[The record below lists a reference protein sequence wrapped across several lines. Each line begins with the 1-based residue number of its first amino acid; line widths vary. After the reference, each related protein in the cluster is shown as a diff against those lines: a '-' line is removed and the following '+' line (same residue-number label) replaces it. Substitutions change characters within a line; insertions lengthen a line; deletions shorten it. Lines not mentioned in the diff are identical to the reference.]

1 MTAPEDTELGQ
12 FAEPSLLILD
22 SLISGPKHGYALMT
36 DIETRTGRSLGP
48 GTLYAALARLE
59 ALWSHPGARRGGSS
73 AAVRTGRAGRPAPR
87 DATAAALT
95 LQRAGAAASRG
106 AFPMKALLRLY
117 PSTWRARYGAEMTY
131 VLEQRGR
138 RLLDAPDLIRGA
150 LDAHL
155 HPAAIGDG
163 ATTLEGDFMSLRRAG
178 WAALLGA
185 RSGPRAPR
193 CLLLRLPRQAQR
205 TLDRQGTVSG
215 VGQSWLL
222 TLLVA
227 PALLVFAQVVVTRSL
242 ALRRPWHWV
251 KWLPALVCSFGAL
264 LMTGKL
270 FVNVVRPDRPTARHE
285 PARAVGR
292 RHARPGGRGVGIR
305 RVAPRHRSRAPARRR
320 VAADGSLLNAA
331 FLSLIGA
338 VHVMTAL
345 RYSTGIIA
353 GGTLFGLGW
362 MVLGVVLLR
371 RASAAS
377 PSTPVAIVT

>member
-1 MTAPEDTELGQ
+1 
-12 FAEPSLLILD
+12 
-22 SLISGPKHGYALMT
+22 
-36 DIETRTGRSLGP
+36 
-48 GTLYAALARLE
+48 
-59 ALWSHPGARRGGSS
+59 
-73 AAVRTGRAGRPAPR
+73 
-87 DATAAALT
+87 
-95 LQRAGAAASRG
+95 
-106 AFPMKALLRLY
+106 MKALLRLY
-117 PSTWRARYGAEMTY
+117 PSTWRARYGAEMTD

-138 RLLDAPDLIRGA
+138 RLLDAPDLIRGG

-163 ATTLEGDFMSLRRAG
+163 ATTLEGDSMSLRRAG
-178 WAALLGA
+178 WAALLGGA
-185 RSGPRAPR
+185 LWALAHLGVYFSAY
-193 CLLLRLPRQAQR
+193 LVRLMD
-205 TLDRQGTVSG
+205 LDGQGTASG

-270 FVNVVRPDRPTARHE
+270 FVNVIRPDRPILRDTSQPE
-285 PARAVGR
+285 LWVVGMLVLAVG
-292 RHARPGGRGVGIR
+292 ALAFGALLLATGAV
-305 RVAPRHRSRAPARRR
+305 RRR
-320 VAADGSLLNAA
+320 VAVLLLTGSLLNAA

-345 RYSTGIIA
+345 RYSEGIIA